1 MDRLDSLLVW
11 VLAVPCFLLL
21 TAVVLRLA
29 YEVHPVAFVA
39 AAAFLTINYTHYARK
54 ALAP

>member
-11 VLAVPCFLLL
+11 VLGVPCFLLL

-29 YEVHPVAFVA
+29 YEVHPAAFVA
-39 AAAFLTINYTHYARK
+39 AAAFLAVNYTHYTRK
-54 ALAP
+54 ALNR